1 MADEEKKVVRPLID
15 LSNLTEDN
23 KNSLII
29 GSVFISLFIAI
40 CVIVSTFASCSVN
53 TDKTYLSAGCS
64 PHFTT
69 SGATNGWDCP
79 KVDKPVI
86 EQK

>member
-23 KNSLII
+23 KNNLII

-40 CVIVSTFASCSVN
+40 CVIISTFASCDIN
-53 TDKTYLSAGCS
+53 TNKTYLSAGCA
-64 PHFTT
+64 PHYT
-69 SGATNGWDCP
+69 SSGTTNGWECP
-79 KVDKPVI
+79 KADKPVI